1 MGRQTVPISTTKK
14 MLGATIAAG
23 VILALAGCGQAPTT
37 EKPGS
42 DGGDKPAASDFQTCI
57 VSDMGGFDDK
67 SFNQLSFEGAEKA
80 ADEIGVKLKEAQSN
94 AETEYAPNVTNMV
107 DEGCNAIVTV
117 GFALSAATVD
127 AANANPDTDFIL
139 IDDAGGDAKPDNLK
153 PLLYNTAE
161 AAFLAGY
168 LSAGYSQ
175 TGKVGTFGGMEFP
188 TVTIFMDGFKQG
200 VDYFNQ
206 ENGESVAVVG
216 WDGKTGSFTGGFE
229 ANQDAKTVATNI
241 IDQGVDVLFP
251 VGGPIYQSGLQAI
264 KDSGKDIALIGAD
277 ADLFNTDPTT
287 ADFVL
292 TSVMKEMDVS
302 TYEAVMAAANGE
314 FSGDPYIGTLENE
327 GVGIAPLHNF
337 ESKVDADLMAQVD
350 QIKQDII
357 DGKITVKSYLD

>member
-1 MGRQTVPISTTKK
+1 MPISTTKK

-23 VILALAGCGQAPTT
+23 VVLALAGCGQAPTN
-37 EKPGS
+37 EPGG

-57 VSDMGGFDDK
+57 VSDFGGFEDK
-67 SFNQLSFEGAEKA
+67 SFNQLSLEGAEKA
-80 ADEIGVKLKEAQSN
+80 ADEIGVPIKQAQSN
-94 AETEYAPNVTNMV
+94 AETEYAPNVENMV
-107 DEGCNAIVTV
+107 SEGCNAIVTV
-117 GFALSAATVD
+117 GFALATATVD

-139 IDDAGGDAKPDNLK
+139 IDDAGGDAKPDNVK

-161 AAFLAGY
+161 AAFMAGY
-168 LSAGYSQ
+168 LSAGYTK

-200 VDYFNQ
+200 VDHYNEQ
-206 ENGESVAVVG
+206 NDKDVAVVG

-264 KDSGKDIALIGAD
+264 KESGKDIALIGAD

-292 TSVMKEMDVS
+292 TSVLKGMDIS
-302 TYEAVMAAANGE
+302 TYEAVMSAADGE

-337 ESKVDADLMAQVD
+337 ESKVDAELVTQVD

-357 DGKITVKSYLD
+357 DGKITVTSYLDN

>member
-1 MGRQTVPISTTKK
+1 MPISTTKK
-14 MLGATIAAG
+14 MLAVTVAAG
-23 VILALAGCGQAPTT
+23 VILALAGCGQAPT
-37 EKPGS
+37 EKSGS
-42 DGGDKPAASDFQTCI
+42 AGDTPAASKYQTCI

-67 SFNQLSFEGAEKA
+67 SFNQLSYEGAKKA

-94 AETEYAPNVTNMV
+94 AETEYAPNVENMV
-107 DEGCNAIVTV
+107 SEGCNAIVTV

-139 IDDAGGDAKPDNLK
+139 IDDAGGDKKPDNVK

-161 AAFLAGY
+161 AAFMAGY
-168 LSAGYSQ
+168 LSAGYSK

-200 VDYFNQ
+200 VEYFNK
-206 ENGESVAVVG
+206 ENSKSVAVVG

-277 ADLFNTDPTT
+277 ADLFVTDPTT
-287 ADFVL
+287 DDYVL
-292 TSVMKEMDVS
+292 TSVMKEMDTS
-302 TYEAVMAAANGE
+302 TYEAVMAASKGK
-314 FSGDPYIGTLENE
+314 FSGEPYIGTLENK

-337 ESKVDADLMAQVD
+337 ESKVDPALVKKVD
-350 QIKQDII
+350 EIKQGII

>member
-1 MGRQTVPISTTKK
+1 MPISTTRK

-23 VILALAGCGQAPTT
+23 IILALAGCGQAPTT

-42 DGGDKPAASDFQTCI
+42 GGTDKPAADFQTCI
-57 VSDMGGFDDK
+57 VSDAGGFDDK
-67 SFNQLSFEGAEKA
+67 SFNQLSFEGANKA
-80 ADEIGVKLKEAQSN
+80 AEEIGVPIKKAESN
-94 AETEYAPNVTNMV
+94 AETEYAPNVENMV
-107 DEGCNAIVTV
+107 SEGCNAIVTV
-117 GFALSAATVD
+117 GFALSAATVE
-127 AANANPDTDFIL
+127 AATANPDTDFIL
-139 IDDAGGDAKPDNLK
+139 IDDAGGDAKPENVK

-161 AAFLAGY
+161 AAFMAGY
-168 LSAGYSQ
+168 LSAGYSK

-200 VDYFNQ
+200 VDYYNK
-206 ENGESVAVVG
+206 ENSKSVAVVG

-241 IDQGVDVLFP
+241 IDQGVDVLLP

-287 ADFVL
+287 ADYVL
-292 TSVMKEMDVS
+292 TSVLKEMDKS
-302 TYEAVMAAANGE
+302 TYEAVMSAADGK
-314 FSGDPYIGTLENE
+314 FSGDPYVGTLENG

-337 ESKVDADLMAQVD
+337 ESKVDGELVKKLD
-350 QIKQDII
+350 QIKKDII
-357 DGKITVKSYLD
+357 DGKITVTSYLD

>member
-1 MGRQTVPISTTKK
+1 MPISTTRK

-23 VILALAGCGQAPTT
+23 VILALAGCGQAPTA

-42 DGGDKPAASDFQTCI
+42 GGDAKPAADFQTCI
-57 VSDMGGFDDK
+57 VSDQGGFDDK
-67 SFNQLSFEGAEKA
+67 SFNQLSFEGAQKA

-94 AETEYAPNVTNMV
+94 AETEYAPNVENMV
-107 DEGCNAIVTV
+107 SEGCNAIVTV

-127 AANANPDTDFIL
+127 AAKANPDTDFIL
-139 IDDAGGDAKPDNLK
+139 IDDAGGDAKPDNVK

-161 AAFLAGY
+161 AAFMAGY
-168 LSAGYSQ
+168 LSAGYSK
-175 TGKVGTFGGMEFP
+175 TGKVGTYGGMEFP

-200 VDYFNQ
+200 VDYFNK
-206 ENGESVAVVG
+206 ENGKSVAVVG

-292 TSVMKEMDVS
+292 TSVLKEMDKS
-302 TYEAVMAAANGE
+302 TYEAVMAAADGK
-314 FSGDPYIGTLENE
+314 FSGEPYIGTLDNG

-337 ESKVDADLMAQVD
+337 ESKVDGELVKKVD

-357 DGKITVKSYLD
+357 DGKITVTSYLD